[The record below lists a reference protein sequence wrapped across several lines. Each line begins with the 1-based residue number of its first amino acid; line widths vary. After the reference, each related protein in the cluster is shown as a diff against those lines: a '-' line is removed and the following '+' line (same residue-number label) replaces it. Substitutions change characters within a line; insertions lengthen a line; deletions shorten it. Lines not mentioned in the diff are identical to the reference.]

1 MAERNPKDI
10 NKKLHS
16 MTKSQAKALAGDM
29 NSAYSGKKKPA
40 KKTDSKKSGK

>member
-10 NKKLHS
+10 NKKLRG
-16 MTKSQAKALAGDM
+16 MTKDQAKALAGDM
-29 NSAYSGKKKPA
+29 NSAYGGKKKAA